1 MNIYLYKCIYFYQY
15 KRSHYVKMLKIMY
28 IYTYICIYINYIY
41 MYIYKLHIYISIY
54 IYIYIYIIYIKIK
67 YIYIY
72 IYVDLYFS
80 LTISTYYCS
89 IPLTLGLIGKE
100 GGLNTLVS

>member
-41 MYIYKLHIYISIY
+41 IY
-54 IYIYIYIIYIKIK
+54 IYIYYIYKNQ
-67 YIYIY
+67 IYIY

>member
-41 MYIYKLHIYISIY
+41 IYIYYIYKNQI
-54 IYIYIYIIYIKIK
+54 

>member
-28 IYTYICIYINYIY
+28 IYTYICIYINYI
-41 MYIYKLHIYISIY
+41 H
-54 IYIYIYIIYIKIK
+54 IYIYIIYIKIK

>member
-28 IYTYICIYINYIY
+28 IYTYICIYIN
-41 MYIYKLHIYISIY
+41 Y

>member
-1 MNIYLYKCIYFYQY
+1 
-15 KRSHYVKMLKIMY
+15 
-28 IYTYICIYINYIY
+28 
-41 MYIYKLHIYISIY
+41 MYIYKLHIYIY
-54 IYIYIYIIYIKIK
+54 IYIYYIYKNQ
-67 YIYIY
+67 IYIY

>member
-1 MNIYLYKCIYFYQY
+1 
-15 KRSHYVKMLKIMY
+15 
-28 IYTYICIYINYIY
+28 
-41 MYIYKLHIYISIY
+41 MYIYKLHTY
-54 IYIYIYIIYIKIK
+54 IYIYYIYKNQIYI